1 MNIETNK
8 STTLKMEE
16 VIKVN
21 ARLEDGKQ
29 VQLHVME
36 PDMFRFLDVSV
47 IDGKLEDT
55 HDDYEKSLVL
65 FGYCEIDGKVYN
77 TIEGVPITENMS
89 RLIIDFL
96 NRKV

>member
-1 MNIETNK
+1 MNIESNN

-16 VIKVN
+16 IIKVK
-21 ARLEDGKQ
+21 ARLENGKE

-36 PDMFRFLDVSV
+36 PDIYRFLDVSV

-65 FGYCEIDGKVYN
+65 FGYCEIDGKVHN
-77 TIEGVPITENMS
+77 TIEGVLITENMS